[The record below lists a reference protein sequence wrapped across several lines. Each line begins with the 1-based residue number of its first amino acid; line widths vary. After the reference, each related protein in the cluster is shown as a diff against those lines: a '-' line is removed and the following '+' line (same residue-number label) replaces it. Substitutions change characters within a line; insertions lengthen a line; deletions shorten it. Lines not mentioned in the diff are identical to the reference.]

1 MTVVNISGTFS
12 KDQRPNNGL
21 DTIADKIKGDHFL
34 RVAVVG
40 IVEFHGYHDVAGRPE
55 SITVKFAAIEPQ
67 FGDADDQAR
76 QMLDQARKA
85 RGLGQVELTLF
96 DDPAGGDADR
106 DPTAGPWPGDTD
118 FKDEATTTEATAA
131 AGDDDGPSSE
141 RVRDEWL
148 DDGPGGVTP
157 PAPEPKTRRRKP
169 PSTPDGQ

>member
-21 DTIADKIKGDHFL
+21 DAIADKLKADEFL

-40 IVEFHGYHDVAGRPE
+40 IVEFHGYHRVAGRPE
-55 SITVKFAAIEPQ
+55 AITVRFAALEPQ

-96 DDPAGGDADR
+96 DGASHGASHGEPEER
-106 DPTAGPWPGDTD
+106 DPTAGPWPGDAE
-118 FKDEATTTEATAA
+118 FVAPPE
-131 AGDDDGPSSE
+131 DDGPTSE
-141 RVRDEWL
+141 RTHDVWL
-148 DDGPGGVTP
+148 DDPKPDDTP
-157 PAPEPKTRRRKP
+157 PPKPSRRRKP
-169 PSTPDGQ
+169 PSTPDGE